1 MRVAAVDCGTN
12 SLRLLIADIDPATG
26 GQDDLD
32 RRLRI
37 ARLGEGVDRTGTL
50 APAAIVRAMAVMD
63 EYAAACREHK
73 VERVRV
79 GATSA
84 VRDAGDISAFVQGVR
99 LRLGV
104 APEVLTGIEE
114 AQLSATGALRRLPH
128 SLPVPAL
135 VVDIGG
141 GSTEVVTAARDG
153 RRVEV
158 LQGRSLDIGSVR
170 LTERRL
176 ISDPSTPEQ
185 RAAAAADV
193 DAALDDAGV
202 EWSRVASV
210 VGVAG
215 TVTAV
220 AAHVL
225 GLAEYDEQEVHGAK
239 LAKADVLDSCRWFA
253 AASVSQRREF
263 PWLPQGRAD
272 VMGGGVL
279 ILDRVLHRVPAVDT
293 MMASEYDILDG
304 LAWSLVE

>member
-12 SLRLLIADIDPATG
+12 SVRLLIADVDPATG
-26 GQDDLD
+26 NQIDLD

-50 APAAIVRAMAVMD
+50 APTAIARAMAVLD
-63 EYAAACREHK
+63 DYAAACSEHQ
-73 VERVRV
+73 VARIRVA
-79 GATSA
+79 ATSA
-84 VRDAGDISAFVQGVR
+84 ARDAGDISAFVAGVQR
-99 LRLGV
+99 RLGV
-104 APEVLTGIEE
+104 PPEVLSGADE
-114 AQLSATGALRRLPH
+114 ARLTATGALRRLPD

-141 GSTEVVTAARDG
+141 GSTEVVTAARDR

-158 LQGRSLDIGSVR
+158 LGGRSLDVGSVR
-170 LTERRL
+170 LTERHL
-176 ISDPSTPEQ
+176 VSDPSTGDQ
-185 RAAAAADV
+185 RAAASADV

-202 EWSRVASV
+202 DWTGVASV

-225 GLAEYDEQEVHGAK
+225 GLAVYDEARVHGAV
-239 LAKADVLDSCRWFA
+239 LSRADVLDSCQWFA
-253 AASVSQRREF
+253 GASVAQRRQF
-263 PWLPQGRAD
+263 SWLPPGRAD

-279 ILDRVLHRVPAVDT
+279 ILDRVLHRVPTVAT
-293 MMASEYDILDG
+293 MVASEYDILDG
-304 LAWSLVE
+304 LAWSLIE